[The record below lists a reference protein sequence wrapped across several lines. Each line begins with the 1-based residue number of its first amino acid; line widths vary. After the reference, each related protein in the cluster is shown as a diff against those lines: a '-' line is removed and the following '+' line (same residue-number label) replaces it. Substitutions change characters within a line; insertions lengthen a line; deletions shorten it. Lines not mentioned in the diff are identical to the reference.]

1 MLRTLRIAA
10 IYVSLSALLF
20 GLLEVPARAVDLN
33 SQDLIP
39 APAGTN
45 AMLGYFSY
53 GDYGSFVSTNGTT
66 YKDGTDLKSLVGIAR
81 YVRYMDIGGFIAAPQ
96 VLLPYGRL
104 FDGSLGGA
112 KLDSASGA
120 GDPILALPVWFVNNP
135 RTTFAVVPYLY
146 IPAGSYVP
154 GRTLN
159 VGENRWKFDLQ
170 VGGTQQLGHGFATQL
185 SADVMWYGNNGDAT
199 GIGTGTLR
207 QNNTYQFQGWLT
219 YTPPADRTWT
229 VAAGYSKYWGGV
241 QYLDGVANGQAT
253 RVDQIRLEVS
263 KFVTPTFQIQGLLE
277 HDIKVNGGF
286 KQDLYATLRLL
297 KLF

>member
-1 MLRTLRIAA
+1 MFRVFRSASVYIG
-10 IYVSLSALLF
+10 SSALLF
-20 GLLEVPARAVDLN
+20 GLLAAPARAVDLN

-66 YKDGTDLKSLVGIAR
+66 YKDGTDMKSLVGIAR
-81 YVRYMDIGGFIAAPQ
+81 YVHYMSVGGVVVAPQ
-96 VLLPYGRL
+96 VLLPYGKL

-120 GDPILALPVWFVNNP
+120 GDPILALPVWLVNNP

-146 IPAGSYVP
+146 IPTGAYVP

-159 VGENRWKFDLQ
+159 LGENRWKFDLQ

-199 GIGTGTLR
+199 GTGTGTLR

-219 YTPPADRTWT
+219 YTPPADKTWT

-241 QYLDGVANGQAT
+241 QYLDGAANGQAT

-286 KQDLYATLRLL
+286 KQDIYATLRLL